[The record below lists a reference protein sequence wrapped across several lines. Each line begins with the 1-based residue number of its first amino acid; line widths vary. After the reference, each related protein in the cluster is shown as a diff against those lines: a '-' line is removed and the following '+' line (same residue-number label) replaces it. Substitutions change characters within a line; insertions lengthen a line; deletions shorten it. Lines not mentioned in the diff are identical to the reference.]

1 VSRIPRL
8 LPLVGVAIGGVLAV
22 KAVTTAP
29 QIWGATQAFA
39 EDVVH
44 PGQSKS
50 ALPPNASILS
60 GDITTA
66 SASRSGAPA
75 AVCAPT
81 AAELAKEAGLSP
93 AELQVLQSL
102 SNRRGELDQREMSLD
117 TQVQLIAAAEAKLD
131 SRIADMN
138 KLKSD
143 IQGLLGQADQ
153 QQKADQDRLVRVYED
168 MDPKKAAAAMSVM
181 DDAVRIPI
189 AANMKERKLAAILQA
204 MLPADAKALTE
215 KLAQRMAGSPVI
227 ANAKAALNPNAQP
240 PAQPPAQAAGQPAN
254 TQSPT
259 GQAAADATAA
269 KTAKTLKTGK
279 AAKTDKGAADNTTA
293 DASQADA
300 TAKAAPA
307 KTHRTVHAKVRPKV
321 APANA
326 AAQAGKATP
335 TTQVAQPAAVAV
347 NAVKGPPA
355 AGKTLPA
362 GPKTPV
368 PPIKTIVAPPVP
380 PNAKIG

>member
-22 KAVTTAP
+22 KAVTEAP

-50 ALPPNASILS
+50 ALPPGASIL
-60 GDITTA
+60 GDTASNTA
-66 SASRSGAPA
+66 SAAGAPA

-131 SRIADMN
+131 SRIQDMN
-138 KLKSD
+138 TLKGQ

-153 QQKADQDRLVRVYED
+153 QQQADQQRLVNVYQD
-168 MDPKKAAAAMSVM
+168 MDPKKAAAAMTVM
-181 DDAVRIPI
+181 SDAVRVPI
-189 AANMKERKLAAILQA
+189 AAAMKERKLAAILQA
-204 MLPADAKALTE
+204 MAPADAKTLTE
-215 KLAQRMAGSPVI
+215 LLAQRTAGSQVI
-227 ANAKAALNPNAQP
+227 ANAKAALNGQPLP
-240 PAQPPAQAAGQPAN
+240 PAAQASGQPASGQPAAGQPAAPAGQN
-254 TQSPT
+254 A
-259 GQAAADATAA
+259 QAAN
-269 KTAKTLKTGK
+269 
-279 AAKTDKGAADNTTA
+279 AKTDKTGKTAKNAKTDQTPTSDQSADN
-293 DASQADA
+293 
-300 TAKAAPA
+300 AAPA
-307 KTHRTVHAKVRPKV
+307 KARPAPKTHRGQQAKLRPKQ
-321 APANA
+321 APTDSA
-326 AAQAGKATP
+326 ASSQAK
-335 TTQVAQPAAVAV
+335 
-347 NAVKGPPA
+347 
-355 AGKTLPA
+355 AGKTTPTPA
-362 GPKTPV
+362 QPTAVASAAAKGQPTATPKGAGAPA
-368 PPIKTIVAPPVP
+368 KAPPMP